1 MTVHLKV
8 IVEQSDT
15 QCGCRCASSYYN
27 VAENNAAAEDSSPDW
42 RQSLRAVNELIQ
54 VLKDF
59 YGDRLDIS
67 VVNPRSIRAFWDN
80 IRYKVRPFV
89 PVWILDRKKIC
100 EGLPDLAELRK
111 TIDGKM

>member
-15 QCGCRCASSYYN
+15 QCGCGCSYYN
-27 VAENNAAAEDSSPDW
+27 VREKDSLSEW
-42 RQSLRAVNELIQ
+42 RQDFRAVDELIQ

-67 VVNPRSIRAFWDN
+67 VVNPRSLRAFWDN
-80 IRYKVRPFV
+80 FRYKVRPFV
-89 PVWILDRKKIC
+89 PVWVLDREKIC
-100 EGLPDLAELRK
+100 EGLPDLAELRNA
-111 TIDGKM
+111 IDKRIPPGA